1 VHDLEIDSA
10 GIMRDSE
17 GRTVKAG
24 STFELSKKLIGE
36 VAIGYLTRNYEDPS
50 LQETRAPLL
59 DASLI
64 YFATA
69 LTTATLTAKTGV
81 DESTISGVSGIIR
94 RDAALQID
102 HSFRRWL
109 IGSLKFAYGRD
120 TYQGDVRQD
129 QRYAASA
136 GLVYKLTRSMQL
148 KGEYRQEWL
157 RSNLSGNDLTAKVG
171 LVGLR
176 WQP

>member
-1 VHDLEIDSA
+1 
-10 GIMRDSE
+10 MRE
-17 GRTVKAG
+17 
-24 STFELSKKLIGE
+24 
-36 VAIGYLTRNYEDPS
+36 
-50 LQETRAPLL
+50 
-59 DASLI
+59 
-64 YFATA
+64 
-69 LTTATLTAKTGV
+69 
-81 DESTISGVSGIIR
+81 
-94 RDAALQID
+94 
-102 HSFRRWL
+102 
-109 IGSLKFAYGRD
+109 
-120 TYQGDVRQD
+120 D